1 MTVVHIDKTSRRKK
15 DRNKFSVYTRRD
27 TIIEEK
33 KSIMSKISSM
43 KLNSYIWLGPVSSKN
58 HTSPSPS
65 RFDML

>member
-43 KLNSYIWLGPVSSKN
+43 KLNSYTVKPLFMNTPPLR
-58 HTSPSPS
+58 TPC
-65 RFDML
+65 